1 MVFRKI
7 NVENFSRR
15 SESTVRGQI
24 RIVFSKSETSL
35 RQKLIKVQNQAEDGR
50 MYLKII

>member
-1 MVFRKI
+1 MWKI
-7 NVENFSRR
+7 FQEG